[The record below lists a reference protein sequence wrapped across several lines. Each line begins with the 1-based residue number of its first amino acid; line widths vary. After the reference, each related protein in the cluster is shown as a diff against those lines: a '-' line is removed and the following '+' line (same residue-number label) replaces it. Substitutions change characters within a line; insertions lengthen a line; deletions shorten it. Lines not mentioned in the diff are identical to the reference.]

1 MVVVELVTDLLELV
15 VIISQ
20 KILKALSTLTPKTF
34 LVRDTWLQLQT
45 PSTHPALP
53 STNLNQVPLPPTTA
67 LLPQVYPAN
76 HIQKCIIMVPVGIFQ
91 SELLHNMILL
101 PALGVH
107 QCVRETRSWIHTLNK
122 PSTRHLP
129 PLTSTP
135 HHLMLRGPTLH
146 LPTIP
151 MRATPL
157 KPRLNLRRHQYRP
170 RTLRRVLHRLLMLR
184 MRWTPLVPHH
194 TKIRVIYPAKH
205 LSKVPSPP
213 QIPLCHL
220 PNHRVRPINTTKTSP
235 WSSISRSI
243 DAELL
248 VSEESVIHAISDLT

>member
-1 MVVVELVTDLLELV
+1 MVVVELVTDLPGLV
-15 VIISQ
+15 VIINQ

-53 STNLNQVPLPPTTA
+53 STNLNQVPLLPTTA
-67 LLPQVYPAN
+67 LLPQVYPVN
-76 HIQKCIIMVPVGIFQ
+76 HIQKCIIMVPVATFQ
-91 SELLHNMILL
+91 SELSHSMILL

-107 QCVRETRSWIHTLNK
+107 QCVRVTRSWIHIPNK
-122 PSTRHLP
+122 PSTRHLL

-135 HHLMLRGPTLH
+135 HHLMLRGLTPH
-146 LPTIP
+146 LPTTP
-151 MRATPL
+151 MRAAHP
-157 KPRLNLRRHQYRP
+157 KPRLNPRRHLYRP
-170 RTLRRVLHRLLMLR
+170 RTLRRVLHRLRMLR
-184 MRWTPLVPHH
+184 MRWTLPVLHH
-194 TKIRVIYPAKH
+194 TKIRVIYRVKR

-220 PNHRVRPINTTKTSP
+220 LTHRVRPISTTKTSP
-235 WSSISRSI
+235 WLLISRSI

-248 VSEESVIHAISDLT
+248 VSEESAIHAIFDLT